1 MGKTTHRSLGELG
14 WNTTQER
21 LGENRV
27 GIPHIEPRR
36 MTLEASGNSCGD
48 ARQENPGELKWKTAQ
63 EDLGQFV
70 GKTTQPRG
78 IAASRTSAPE
88 VGRADLY
95 DKEVNTHSAIPIPK

>member
-14 WNTTQER
+14 WNTIQER

-48 ARQENPGELKWKTAQ
+48 ARQENPGELIPGQ
-63 EDLGQFV
+63 PPPGPPPEDN
-70 GKTTQPRG
+70 G
-78 IAASRTSAPE
+78 IFARLSP
-88 VGRADLY
+88 
-95 DKEVNTHSAIPIPK
+95 